1 MKILALV
8 PARGGSKRLPGKNT
22 RVLGGKPLI
31 EWSIQAAQGIP
42 EIVDVVVSTDDG
54 GVGDIARKA
63 GASVP
68 WLRPAAL
75 ATDEASSVDVA
86 LHALDDYEGL
96 HGPVDGLLLLQPT
109 SPFRSRESVLRG
121 LEMFRAH
128 AFRSVVG
135 VSQASTHP
143 LWCFQINGV
152 SMRPFVER
160 SKADLRAQVLPLA
173 YALNG
178 AFYLISPAELRASRS
193 FCNKDTMPL
202 IMDGPMEGVDIDTE
216 ADWQWA
222 EYLLGYVTRE

>member
-42 EIVDVVVSTDDG
+42 EIVETLVSTDDEGIG
-54 GVGDIARKA
+54 GIARKA

-143 LWCFQINGV
+143 LWCFRIDGV
-152 SMRPFVER
+152 SMKPFVER
-160 SKADLRAQVLPLA
+160 SQADLRAQVLPPA

-202 IMDGPMEGVDIDTE
+202 VMDTLLEGVDIDTE
-216 ADWQWA
+216 TDWQWA

>member
-1 MKILALV
+1 MKILALI

-22 RVLGGKPLI
+22 RVLRGKPLI

-42 EIVDVVVSTDDG
+42 DIVDIVVSTDDDG
-54 GVGDIARKA
+54 IGDIARKA

-68 WLRPAAL
+68 WLRPKAL

-86 LHALDDYEGL
+86 LHTLDYYEGL

-121 LEMFRAH
+121 LEMFRRH

-135 VSQASTHP
+135 VSPASTHP
-143 LWCFQINGV
+143 LWCFRIDGV
-152 SMRPFVER
+152 SMKPFVER
-160 SKADLRAQVLPLA
+160 SQADLRAQVLPPA

-178 AFYLISPAELRASRS
+178 AFYLISPAKLRASRS
-193 FCNKDTMPL
+193 FCNEDTVPL
-202 IMDGPMEGVDIDTE
+202 VMDTPMESVDIDTE
-216 ADWQWA
+216 TDWQWA
-222 EYLLGYVTRE
+222 EHLLGLAQPK

>member
-31 EWSIQAAQGIP
+31 EWSIEAAQGFT
-42 EIVDVVVSTDDG
+42 EIVDIMVSTDDQG
-54 GVGDIARKA
+54 IADIARKA

-86 LHALDDYEGL
+86 LHAVDYYESL
-96 HGPVDGLLLLQPT
+96 HGPLDGLLLLQPT
-109 SPFRSRESVLRG
+109 SPFRSRQTLMRG
-121 LEMFRAH
+121 LEVFRTHAH
-128 AFRSVVG
+128 RSVVG
-135 VSQASTHP
+135 VSSASTHP
-143 LWCFQINGV
+143 LWCFRINGS
-152 SMRPFVER
+152 SMKPFVDR
-160 SKADLRAQVLPLA
+160 SQKDLRAQALPPA

-178 AFYLISPAELRASRS
+178 AFYLMSPAELRASRS

-202 IMDGPMEGVDIDTE
+202 VMDAPMEDVDIDTE
-216 ADWQWA
+216 MDWQWA
-222 EYLLGYVTRE
+222 EYLLSLSPPK